1 MNITKNI
8 LISQKIL
15 LVHKIRTTL
24 SLSGVIIG
32 ISAVI
37 IMVSM
42 GKSTEEAIV
51 SQITEM
57 GSNLLVVNAGQ
68 VKIIAGRARQA
79 KTVTTLKTKDAQSI
93 IAKSLRVNY
102 AVPVQ
107 SRKLQVKYGNLN
119 TGTRIVGTNADIL
132 MVRNYSLS
140 RGRFFDEDENN
151 GRRRVAVLGQTV
163 VENLFDHGD
172 PVGRILRIGR
182 VPFEIIGVLTPKG
195 LDMNGTD
202 QDDQIIIP
210 LKTALRR
217 LFNLD
222 YINAI
227 YVQAR
232 DSHSMDQAESEIQD
246 ILRQAHHLRKG
257 RPDDFTIRN
266 QASIVKAERESSQ
279 TFTFLISS
287 IAAVSLLVGG
297 IGILA
302 VMLISIRERIKEI
315 GIRMAVGAKK
325 SDILLQFLAESL
337 LLSIGGGVIGIVS
350 GVAVVVLLTFFAD
363 WQFVLPVKVVVLS
376 FLSTVIMGIC
386 FGVYPAQKAASL
398 DPIKALQFE

>member
-15 LVHKIRTTL
+15 LVHKVRTAL
-24 SLSGVIIG
+24 SLSGIIIG
-32 ISAVI
+32 ICAVI
-37 IMVSM
+37 IMVSI
-42 GKSTEEAIV
+42 GKSTEESIV

-57 GSNLLVVNAGQ
+57 GSNLLIVNAGQ

-93 IAKSLRVNY
+93 LAKSPGVNY
-102 AVPVQ
+102 AVPAQ
-107 SRKLQVKYGNLN
+107 TRKLQVKYGNLN

-140 RGRFFDEDENN
+140 QGRFFDNDENN

-163 VENLFDHGD
+163 VENIFDHDD
-172 PVGRILRIGR
+172 PLGKMIRIGR
-182 VPFEIIGVLTPKG
+182 VPFEVVGVLAPKG

-222 YINAI
+222 YINAV
-227 YVQAR
+227 YVQAK
-232 DSHSMDQAESEIQD
+232 DSHSMDQAESEIRD
-246 ILRQAHHLRKG
+246 ILRETHHLRKG
-257 RPDDFTIRN
+257 KPDDFTIRN
-266 QASIVKAERESSQ
+266 QATVVKAQRENSQ

-302 VMLISIRERIKEI
+302 VMLISIKERIKEI

-337 LLSIGGGVIGIVS
+337 LLSIGGGVIGIIL
-350 GVAVVVLLTFFAD
+350 GVTVVGILTFFAD
-363 WQFVLPVKVVVLS
+363 WQFILPLQVVVLS

-386 FGVYPAQKAASL
+386 FGVYPAKKAAAL